1 MNAGAG
7 VLNPPGSPCPWQVDP
22 VPARSLAPVD
32 EALPCEPDVATTK
45 SRDNQAVNPTF
56 RRAKIAEHSG

>member
-7 VLNPPGSPCPWQVDP
+7 VLSPWQVDP
-22 VPARSLAPVD
+22 VHARSLTPVG
-32 EALPCEPDVATTK
+32 EALPSGPDVAMTR

-56 RRAKIAEHSG
+56 RRAKIAEHSR